1 MDTGFTRDTHTHTGA
16 TSPHGDYAPPQAT
29 SAVGAPTAPT
39 ASVPDHVESDRVD
52 LNRIDHGDAD
62 THLSQPGYGAP
73 SFAASPAFDDMAVA
87 RALYRPD
94 SGGYRWVGA
103 GVAAVA
109 LVAGAAVVISAGG
122 SDSAADDT
130 PGMVSAL
137 TPSMHPRA
145 DEQEE
150 PVISAAA
157 LVPGY
162 RAVVAPD
169 SDAAYDVPADWTIAS
184 PGYSGGFGTSPDTIG
199 GKGYASEGKDY
210 CPGSTRTVSFLTG
223 SPDTDATAAA
233 LDTATR
239 TARIAYAI
247 EAVPAATEPLRSL
260 DGGQN
265 GAFVEARGRID
276 NPAPGCAPEFSVYTF
291 ATSADTGSLV
301 MVIAADTGV
310 PNAVDPAAARRIF
323 ASIRPYKP

>member
-1 MDTGFTRDTHTHTGA
+1 MDTGFTRDTHTDTGA
-16 TSPHGDYAPPQAT
+16 IDRHGEYPPPQST
-29 SAVGAPTAPT
+29 SDFGWSGAFAIPPSSDP
-39 ASVPDHVESDRVD
+39 ASAGR
-52 LNRIDHGDAD
+52 
-62 THLSQPGYGAP
+62 PGYDTT

-87 RALYRPD
+87 RALYSPD
-94 SGGYRWVGA
+94 SGGYRRLGA

-109 LVAGAAVVISAGG
+109 LVAGAAVAISANG

-130 PGMVSAL
+130 AGMVSAL
-137 TPSMHPRA
+137 TPSTHARA
-145 DEQEE
+145 DAKEQ
-150 PVISAAA
+150 PAISAAA

-162 RAVVAPD
+162 RAVVALD

-223 SPDTDATAAA
+223 SAETDATAAA

-247 EAVPAATEPLRSL
+247 EAVPAATEPLSSL
-260 DGGQN
+260 DGGLD

-276 NPAPGCAPEFSVYTF
+276 NAAPGCAPEFSIYTF
-291 ATSADTGSLV
+291 ATPADIGSLV

-310 PNAVDPAAARRIF
+310 PNAVDPATARRIF
-323 ASIRPYKP
+323 TSIRPYKT